1 MPENKRILVTPL
13 LLFAAASL
21 LMGLYSGLY
30 DPSFNNYLA
39 QTHNATPLARG
50 AVEFPREMPG
60 FLVVLIVTALMFL
73 ADTRIAALSALL
85 VGLALWGQ
93 GFLSPDLKWVVVWM
107 VMWSIGA
114 HVYMAIAP
122 SIGIRLARAGQEG
135 RRLGQIG
142 FLESL
147 GALLGLTIVY
157 WGASRWHFS
166 FAFIFGLAGI
176 FALSAAI
183 SLFLIKPA
191 PLENPARR
199 LVFKKKYSLFYWLNI
214 VFGARKQIFLTFA
227 PWVLIRV
234 FGCGVETFA
243 LLGFLGTVL
252 SLVFRPLLGQAIDRL
267 GEKVIISAES
277 IVLVLMSLL
286 YGFSTSWFSR
296 ETALIITMACFI
308 ADQLLFSV
316 RIARTTYLNR
326 IVDHPDDLTPTI
338 SMGLSLDHA
347 VSMLIPLGGGLLWTY
362 YGYIPVFLASGV
374 LALTNLGLAFLIP
387 SRTARPTPAQ
397 QS

>member
-107 VMWSIGA
+107 VMWSTGA

>member
-60 FLVVLIVTALMFL
+60 FLVVFIVTALMFL

-107 VMWSIGA
+107 VMWSTGA

>member
-60 FLVVLIVTALMFL
+60 FLVVFIVTALMFL

-166 FAFIFGLAGI
+166 FAFIFGLAGM
-176 FALSAAI
+176 FALAAAI

-296 ETALIITMACFI
+296 ETALIITMACFV

>member
-60 FLVVLIVTALMFL
+60 FLVVFIVTALMFL

-166 FAFIFGLAGI
+166 FAFIFGLAGM
-176 FALSAAI
+176 FALAAAI

>member
-60 FLVVLIVTALMFL
+60 FLVVFIVTALMFL

-107 VMWSIGA
+107 VMWSTGA

-166 FAFIFGLAGI
+166 FAFIFGLAGM
-176 FALSAAI
+176 FALAAAI

>member
-1 MPENKRILVTPL
+1 MLENRRSLVTPL
-13 LLFAAASL
+13 VYFAGASL
-21 LMGLYSGLY
+21 LMGLYGGLY

-39 QTHNATPLARG
+39 QNHDASALARG
-50 AVEFPREMPG
+50 ALEFPRELPG
-60 FLVVLIVTALMFL
+60 FLVVFIVTALMFL

-85 VGLALWGQ
+85 VGIALWGQ
-93 GFLSPDLKWVVVWM
+93 GFLSPDLAMVVVWM
-107 VMWSIGA
+107 VVWSTGA
-114 HVYMAIAP
+114 HLYMAITP

-147 GALLGLTIVY
+147 GALVGLMTVY
-157 WGASRWHFS
+157 WGASRWDFS
-166 FAFIFGLAGI
+166 FATIFGLAGV
-176 FALSAAI
+176 FAVLAAA
-183 SLFLIKPA
+183 SLFIIKPQ
-191 PLENPARR
+191 PLQNPPRR
-199 LVFKKKYSLFYWLNI
+199 PVINRKYWLFYMLNI

-252 SLVFRPLLGQAIDRL
+252 SLVFRPLLGQAIDAF
-267 GEKVIISAES
+267 GERVIISIES
-277 IVLVLMSLL
+277 LLLVIMSIL
-286 YGFSTSWFSR
+286 YGFSPTWFNP
-296 ETALIITMACFI
+296 EAALTIIMICFI

-316 RIARTTYLNR
+316 RMARTTYLNR
-326 IVDHPDDLTPTI
+326 IVDSADELTPTL

-362 YGYIPVFLASGV
+362 YGYVPVFVVSGLLALANLALAS
-374 LALTNLGLAFLIP
+374 FIP
-387 SRTARPTPAQ
+387 DRPARPISVGPL
-397 QS
+397 